1 MERETV
7 TMVFIKG
14 TSIRPEK
21 YVRLVQDM
29 YEDSKIVV
37 SCVVGLTDE
46 CKEGVGSS
54 EISSENPLVWRL
66 IDEISLCGL

>member
-7 TMVFIKG
+7 TTVFIKG
-14 TSIRPEK
+14 TTIRPEK

-37 SCVVGLTDE
+37 SCAVGLTDE
-46 CKEGVGSS
+46 FKEGLGSS
-54 EISSENPLVWRL
+54 EIRSCLEVDR
-66 IDEISLCGL
+66 

>member
-7 TMVFIKG
+7 TTVFIKG
-14 TSIRPEK
+14 TTIRPEK

-37 SCVVGLTDE
+37 SCAVGQM
-46 CKEGVGSS
+46 SS
-54 EISSENPLVWRL
+54 KRDWDHQRSALVWRL
-66 IDEISLCGL
+66 IDEVSLCGL